1 MPLLKRLG
9 RVTQLNGVADLLIND
24 DGGDRTYQLQQG
36 DSGKVFYVEQDDN
49 VISIYL
55 PMAVD
60 AGAGWHINIIVRA
73 IHADEGV
80 FVYNHGNDDDN
91 IHGIAFSFNSNYGE
105 VSDGTAKNSIGF
117 RADDTVIGDR
127 IEIFCDGTVFYCY
140 GWSVDDG
147 AIYFGS

>member
-9 RVTQLNGVADLLIND
+9 RVTQLNGVADLLINE

-73 IHADEGV
+73 IHADENV
-80 FVYNHGNDDDN
+80 IVYNHDSEAAHN
-91 IHGIAFSFNSNYGE
+91 IHGIIFSHASNYGE
-105 VSDGTAKNSIGF
+105 VSNGTARNSVVMQ
-117 RADDTVIGDR
+117 ADDTVIGDR
-127 IEIFCDGTVFYCY
+127 LEIFCDGTVFYCY

-147 AIYFGS
+147 SMAFG